1 MFTFKTFSPWVA
13 CAALA
18 ACGGSSDLPD
28 NPVGEPLAITA
39 TNYRTVTQEV
49 LMTSFSLVDTS
60 EVLVYGAN
68 VSTLPKPLHFARQQ
82 LPRLPARVAG
92 IDAVVAGTAYN
103 ETVPCESGSV
113 TITFDDRDNNLV
125 VSNGDVLTETFN
137 NCVALGETANGTL
150 RFAFNALTGNLDS
163 DVFTAS
169 LTLSF
174 EAFSVES
181 AAGSVLANGTV
192 TLNTASKG
200 VYDQEF
206 RLTAPSYREELNLGG
221 TVTSRTLTNFVTYE
235 NITPAP
241 LNPTPP
247 HLFSYSVTVN
257 GTLTSSA
264 FGGRSVVI
272 SNITPFS
279 GLDTQAYPPTGQAL
293 VTGAASSLR
302 ITAMSDSAVYL
313 SVDSNGDGTADF
325 WETRLWSEFL

>member
-13 CAALA
+13 CAALV

-82 LPRLPARVAG
+82 VPRLPERVAG

-137 NCVALGETANGTL
+137 NCVELGETANGTL

-174 EAFSVES
+174 EAFSVTS

-206 RLTAPSYREELNLGG
+206 GLTAPSYREELNLGG
-221 TVTSRTLTNFVTYE
+221 TVTSRTLTNFVTFEKIVPELSGY
-235 NITPAP
+235 A
-241 LNPTPP
+241 
-247 HLFSYSVTVN
+247 FSVTVN

-264 FGGRSVVI
+264 LGGKSVVI
-272 SNITPFS
+272 STITPFRGVGTPS
-279 GLDTQAYPPTGQAL
+279 TQSYPASGQAL

-302 ITAMSDSAVYL
+302 ITAVSDSSVFI
-313 SVDSNGDGTADF
+313 SVDTNGDGTEDLATTRPWFDF
-325 WETRLWSEFL
+325 I

>member
-1 MFTFKTFSPWVA
+1 MA

-39 TNYRTVTQEV
+39 ANYLTVTQEV
-49 LMTSFSLVDTS
+49 LMTSFSMVDTS

-92 IDAVVAGTAYN
+92 IDPVVAGAVIT
-103 ETVPCESGSV
+103 ETVPCESGSITV
-113 TITFDDRDNNLV
+113 TFDDRDNNLI

-137 NCVALGETANGTL
+137 NCVELGETANGTL
-150 RFAFNALTGNLDS
+150 RFAFNALTGNLNS

-174 EAFSVES
+174 EAFRVTS

-192 TLNTASKG
+192 TLNTASRG
-200 VYDQEF
+200 DYDQDF
-206 RLTAPSYREELNLGG
+206 GLTAPSYREELNLGG
-221 TVTSRTLTNFVTYE
+221 TVTSRTLTNFVTFE
-235 NITPAP
+235 KIVPA
-241 LNPTPP
+241 LSGYT
-247 HLFSYSVTVN
+247 FSAKVD

-264 FGGRSVVI
+264 LGGKSVVI

-279 GLDTQAYPPTGQAL
+279 GVGTPSTQSYPASGQAL

-302 ITAMSDSAVYL
+302 ITAVSDS
-313 SVDSNGDGTADF
+313 SVFINVDTNGDGTVDLATSHPWFDF
-325 WETRLWSEFL
+325 IGRWY